1 MADAVGRSSL
11 GRRQYRAAVG
21 FGCYS
26 SARACRSGNTVLP
39 PRARAKA
46 VIPPADIDELAA
58 RFLAVNAR
66 RGLGK
71 HQQAYVTRRDL
82 RRLCL
87 RLQGMTYEAIGQAE
101 HVTAKR
107 AKWSVDLAMQN
118 FSHAFVAVFHHW
130 PLRQD
135 VMAALK
141 RAWRRAPLDLAA
153 LPYDPEVA
161 DVAGMDREQLLDL
174 VHELRVRLDG

>member
-1 MADAVGRSSL
+1 M
-11 GRRQYRAAVG
+11 
-21 FGCYS
+21 
-26 SARACRSGNTVLP
+26 T
-39 PRARAKA
+39 
-46 VIPPADIDELAA
+46 PPADIDELAA

-87 RLQGMTYEAIGQAE
+87 RLSGMTYQEIAAVE

-107 AKWSVDLAMQN
+107 ARWSVNLAILN
-118 FSHAFVAVFHHW
+118 FSHAFVAVFHYW
-130 PLRQD
+130 PERKAVLSALRQ
-135 VMAALK
+135 
-141 RAWRRAPLDLAA
+141 AWWKAPLDLAA
-153 LPYDPEVA
+153 LPHDPEVA

-174 VHELRVRLDG
+174 VHELRVKLEG

>member
-1 MADAVGRSSL
+1 M
-11 GRRQYRAAVG
+11 
-21 FGCYS
+21 
-26 SARACRSGNTVLP
+26 
-39 PRARAKA
+39 
-46 VIPPADIDELAA
+46 IPPADIDELAA

-87 RLQGMTYEAIGQAE
+87 RLSGMTYREIGDVE
-101 HVTAKR
+101 HVTAKA
-107 AKWSVDLAMQN
+107 AKWSVNLAVLN
-118 FSHAFVAVFHHW
+118 FSYAFVSVFHHW
-130 PLRQD
+130 PLRRD

-141 RAWRRAPLDLAA
+141 RAWRKAPLDLAV
-153 LPYDPEVA
+153 LPHDPEVA

-174 VHELRVRLDG
+174 VHELRVKLEAQED